1 MFKERVK
8 TQESL
13 RTLLKKGGELCL
25 GSQISLVTATNELTL
40 GFRTVWYAPIY
51 VRYNLQRKLIKASA
65 FGTFKLRP
73 KNILGR
79 IFKKSVLHWEE
90 TELHDIFHP
99 YTFLL
104 FNKTLKNGGRVLFII
119 LFIFTY
125 TGLFFL
131 QE

>member
-1 MFKERVK
+1 M
-8 TQESL
+8 
-13 RTLLKKGGELCL
+13 
-25 GSQISLVTATNELTL
+25 GSQISLVTARNELTL
-40 GFRTVWYAPIY
+40 GFRTVWYAPTY
-51 VRYNLQRKLIKASA
+51 VRYNLQRELIKASA

>member
-1 MFKERVK
+1 M
-8 TQESL
+8 S
-13 RTLLKKGGELCL
+13 
-25 GSQISLVTATNELTL
+25 SQISPVTAINKLTL

-51 VRYNLQRKLIKASA
+51 YVRYNLQRELIKASA

-104 FNKTLKNGGRVLFII
+104 FNKTLKNGGGVLFII

-125 TGLFFL
+125 TELFFL
-131 QE
+131 SRITILVQLIKVKI